1 MHELRASNR
10 MLQNTVEG
18 MSTNNP
24 EMYEEFD
31 ELIDETDAVLMRE
44 SSISIDEGL
53 QTNTDE
59 DQQIEYVE
67 EFEVVLPQVD
77 NLSEPGIQETN
88 KRKRRHS
95 RLTNG
100 EGTEADNSDDNE
112 EDNAISKAI
121 SVLGSACH
129 SLAVALDGLAEVIA
143 KRTKRRH

>member
-1 MHELRASNR
+1 MQELRASSST
-10 MLQNTVEG
+10 LQNTVEG
-18 MSTNNP
+18 ISTHNP

-31 ELIDETDAVLMRE
+31 ELIDDTDAVLLRD

-53 QTNTDE
+53 QRNNE
-59 DQQIEYVE
+59 NQQIEYVE
-67 EFEVVLPQVD
+67 EFEVVLPKVE
-77 NLSEPGIQETN
+77 NISEPSIQDN

-100 EGTEADNSDDNE
+100 EINADNSDDTE

-143 KRTKRRH
+143 KHKKRRD

>member
-1 MHELRASNR
+1 MQELRAS
-10 MLQNTVEG
+10 LTSAVI
-18 MSTNNP
+18 STNNT

-31 ELIDETDAVLMRE
+31 ELIDDADAVLLRD

-53 QTNTDE
+53 QTNTHE

-67 EFEVVLPQVD
+67 EFDVVLPQVE
-77 NLSEPGIQETN
+77 NISASSIQETN

-100 EGTEADNSDDNE
+100 EGNEAINSDDSD

-121 SVLGSACH
+121 SVLGVACH
-129 SLAVALDGLAEVIA
+129 SLAVALDGLAQVIA
-143 KRTKRRH
+143 KRKKRRS